1 MLLIRESYRLRSRV
15 EPIQLAWDVR
25 LGGTYRPRE
34 ETPFAIAC
42 PIVESDVTDM
52 PLGRTLLMY
61 ASFLVSGSIKAKP
74 CAAAHANLKHVSE
87 EYSILRADNTYAAT
101 VFT

>member
-42 PIVESDVTDM
+42 PIVESDVTNTFLRQNLAYVRQFLSLRIDQSK
-52 PLGRTLLMY
+52 TLRC
-61 ASFLVSGSIKAKP
+61 
-74 CAAAHANLKHVSE
+74 CA
-87 EYSILRADNTYAAT
+87 R
-101 VFT
+101 